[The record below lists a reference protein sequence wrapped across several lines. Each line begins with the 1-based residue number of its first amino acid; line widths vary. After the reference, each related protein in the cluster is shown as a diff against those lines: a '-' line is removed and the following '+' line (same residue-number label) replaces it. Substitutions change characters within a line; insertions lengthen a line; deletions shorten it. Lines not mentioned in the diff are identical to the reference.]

1 MNQDEIINE
10 SLKDHLMEVFEHH
23 GMLVDADDS
32 GSGGGTGR
40 TMNLDAFFCAWPWEH
55 MFSMLD
61 ALSVDCPPV
70 ADVFMGGSMDGVA
83 GGSSS
88 NHYQFRTDDNEGM
101 YEEREVDAD
110 ADDIE
115 PVFDIY

>member
-10 SLKDHLMEVFEHH
+10 SLQGHLMEVFEHH
-23 GMLVDADDS
+23 GMLVDADES

-70 ADVFMGGSMDGVA
+70 ADVFMGSDMDGA
-83 GGSSS
+83 SSS
-88 NHYQFRTDDNEGM
+88 NHYHFPPDDNEGV
-101 YEEREVDAD
+101 YEVDAD
-110 ADDIE
+110 DTE